1 MRDSLW
7 LLLFFFSLLFFF
19 FRFTLVLPSTDDSPF
34 RRSFVFHFNFSSIS
48 ILRSKW
54 LFFKRYRSYTKKY
67 RYFIRT
73 IPFSFSNQLSLR
85 FIHPLVSSFH
95 TFSFHIPHPSLWCK
109 FQSHLRPFFPLLCT
123 CLQKKKKISVFLR
136 RSLTFIFVPLSLLSI
151 PTCALSLT
159 HPPSLFPRD
168 DVVGASHRKWRD
180 APGNFALTFIRM

>member
-1 MRDSLW
+1 MILPLEEALS
-7 LLLFFFSLLFFF
+7 
-19 FRFTLVLPSTDDSPF
+19 FTLTSLQFQYYVRNDYFLNVIVRTQKNIGILFEQFLSHFPINFPSAS
-34 RRSFVFHFNFSSIS
+34 
-48 ILRSKW
+48 
-54 LFFKRYRSYTKKY
+54 
-67 RYFIRT
+67 
-73 IPFSFSNQLSLR
+73 
-85 FIHPLVSSFH
+85 PLVSSFH

-136 RSLTFIFVPLSLLSI
+136 CSLTFIFVLLSLLSI